1 MQCNTYSGNVVV
13 TSRLIASNFSTSN
26 INENDS
32 SILHSEISGYRVVL
46 LTRNEF
52 VNRYE
57 SMKDERRMI

>member
-13 TSRLIASNFSTSN
+13 TSRLIASHFSTSN

-57 SMKDERRMI
+57 SMKDERRMS